1 MKRRRRELG
10 WIEDYDFERKFVVEV
25 AGLKGSLKD
34 SREISATE
42 NAKAGVEE
50 VRWLE

>member
-25 AGLKGSLKD
+25 AETE
-34 SREISATE
+34 REPE
-42 NAKAGVEE
+42 GFEG
-50 VRWLE
+50 